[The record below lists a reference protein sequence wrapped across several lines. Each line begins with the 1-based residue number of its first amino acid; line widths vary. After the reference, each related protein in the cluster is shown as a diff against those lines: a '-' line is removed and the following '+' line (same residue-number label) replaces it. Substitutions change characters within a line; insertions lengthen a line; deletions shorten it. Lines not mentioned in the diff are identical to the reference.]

1 MKSPRQAR
9 ARNGGMNHGDETEA
23 YRDRLTDDRR
33 LIWLAASG
41 KDVREVA
48 ADVAETPR
56 EVARRFRT
64 LLGKL
69 GLDDRLSLVLAAVAR
84 TAQAPIVAHRST
96 TDALQTRVR
105 GSVGTVPAHG
115 SQKALRSNG

>member
-1 MKSPRQAR
+1 MDRDENQLKSQTQTATRS
-9 ARNGGMNHGDETEA
+9 GGISHDHEAEA
-23 YRDRLTDDRR
+23 YWDQLTDEDRR

-48 ADVAETPR
+48 ADVAETPS
-56 EVARRFRT
+56 EVARRYRS

-84 TAQAPIVAHRST
+84 TARAPIAAGRI
-96 TDALQTRVR
+96 
-105 GSVGTVPAHG
+105 
-115 SQKALRSNG
+115 

>member
-1 MKSPRQAR
+1 MDHSEKQLKRLSEAR
-9 ARNGGMNHGDETEA
+9 ARNDGMSRDHETEI
-23 YRDRLTDDRR
+23 YWDRLTDDDRR

-48 ADVAETPR
+48 ADVAEPPR
-56 EVARRFRT
+56 EVARRYRA

-84 TAQAPIVAHRST
+84 TAQATVAER
-96 TDALQTRVR
+96 RV
-105 GSVGTVPAHG
+105 
-115 SQKALRSNG
+115 

>member
-1 MKSPRQAR
+1 MDHRENQLKSPSQAP
-9 ARNGGMNHGDETEA
+9 ARNGGKNHDYEA
-23 YRDRLTDDRR
+23 EACWDRLTDEDRR

-56 EVARRFRT
+56 EVARRYRT

-84 TAQAPIVAHRST
+84 TAQATVAER
-96 TDALQTRVR
+96 RV
-105 GSVGTVPAHG
+105 
-115 SQKALRSNG
+115 